1 MSGYLDDRATA
12 LTERLLQKFGKVAE
26 YSKENEPVYDDD
38 TGETTEAIP
47 TSYMITCYID
57 AQRTGEM
64 LSQGLISNTET
75 VILVS
80 AKELGIEP
88 KAGDDIIFASSA
100 TYSVKRF
107 NSIWSGEEV
116 ALYECIGLR

>member
-1 MSGYLDDRATA
+1 MSGALDDKARALA
-12 LTERLLQKFGKVAE
+12 ERLLVKFGKVAN
-26 YSKENEPVYDDD
+26 YSQENEPVYNPD
-38 TGETTEAIP
+38 TGETTEVPP
-47 TSYMITCYID
+47 TVYSITCYID

-80 AKELGIEP
+80 AKELGVEP
-88 KAGDDIIFASSA
+88 KAGDDVVFVSSV

-107 NSIWSGEEV
+107 NAIWSGSEV
-116 ALYECIGLR
+116 ALYEVIGLR